1 MKVTIREYIE
11 SGNLELYVAGK
22 LPPEEAREVE
32 LYAETFPEIREE
44 IEAIRD
50 SLEVFAGLYE
60 RKPSDDLL
68 SKIKQ
73 KIAEED
79 NLIEADVT
87 EIVVTP
93 PLEEKPDNIRPLS
106 SPRRINW
113 RLIAIAAAI
122 AFLLSAGINLFQYLQ
137 LEETGKQL
145 ALLTEQQQVLAEN
158 YNKTAVQLSIIKSQE
173 TQVVTLAGL
182 EKAPQYSARVY
193 WDKKANDLYL
203 SVGNL
208 FNPETDKQFQLWA
221 IIDDKPV
228 DLGVFD
234 NTTELLK
241 MKSVAGNVAAFAVTL
256 EPRGGSVNPTLD
268 QMFLLGKLG

>member
-1 MKVTIREYIE
+1 MTIREYIE

-32 LYAETFPEIREE
+32 AYAETFPEIREE
-44 IEAIRD
+44 ISAIRE
-50 SLEVFAGLYE
+50 SLEAFAGLYE
-60 RKPSDDLL
+60 RQPSHDLL
-68 SKIKQ
+68 SKIKL

-79 NLIEADVT
+79 KSDISDVT
-87 EIVVTP
+87 DNIVP
-93 PLEEKPDNIRPLS
+93 PLTEEKPDNIQPLS

-113 RLIAIAAAI
+113 RFIAIAAAV
-122 AFLLSAGINLFQYLQ
+122 AFLLSVGINLFQYLQ

-158 YNKTAVQLSIIKSQE
+158 YNRTSQQLKSLGSSE
-173 TQVVTLAGL
+173 TQIVTLNGL
-182 EKAPQYSARVY
+182 ENAPEYTARVY
-193 WDKKANDLYL
+193 WDKTSNELYL

-208 FNPETDKQFQLWA
+208 FSPATDKQFQLWA

-234 NTTELLK
+234 NTTDLLH
-241 MKSVAGNVAAFAVTL
+241 MKSISSTGNVAAFAVTL
-256 EPRGGSVNPTLD
+256 EPRGGSENPTLD

>member
-32 LYAETFPEIREE
+32 AYAETFPEIREE

-50 SLEVFAGLYE
+50 SLEAFAGLYE

-79 NLIEADVT
+79 DSKVA
-87 EIVVTP
+87 VVE
-93 PLEEKPDNIRPLS
+93 LSEEKQTPIQPLT
-106 SPRRINW
+106 RKTNW
-113 RLIAIAAAI
+113 RFIAIAAAI
-122 AFLLSAGINLFQYLQ
+122 AFLLSVGFNLLQYLQ
-137 LEETGKQL
+137 LEEADKQL

-158 YNKTAVQLSIIKSQE
+158 YNKAATQLSIIKSQE

-193 WDKKANDLYL
+193 WDKSSDELYL

-221 IIDDKPV
+221 IVDGKPV

-234 NTTELLK
+234 NTTDLLK
-241 MKSVAGNVAAFAVTL
+241 MKSVSGNVAAFAVTL
-256 EPRGGSVNPTLD
+256 EPRGGSINPTLE